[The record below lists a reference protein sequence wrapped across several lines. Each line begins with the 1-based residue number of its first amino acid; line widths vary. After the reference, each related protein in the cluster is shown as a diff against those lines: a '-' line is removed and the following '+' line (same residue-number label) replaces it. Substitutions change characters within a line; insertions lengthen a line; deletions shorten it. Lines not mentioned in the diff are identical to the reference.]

1 MRSARS
7 GRPFAAARIVVTA
20 AGVSVLAACHRSPSQ
35 TSAAA
40 AEAAVE
46 GPTDAEAALAP
57 ARCKRTD
64 QAFALGA
71 PDGLED
77 LEIGDAV
84 AYPGGYAVGLVH
96 RTSAG
101 RVGAVAL
108 LARDPLKLVRTVDL
122 GPTLGDAPPPRVAWR
137 SPDLVAASYV
147 RAPAIPAQGAHDATG
162 KSAPEA
168 ASAPATSPTSAKADA
183 ARDVGLYAIAGDSVG
198 APVLVSQQRD
208 DSLALDFALSGQ
220 AGLLVWDEATSA
232 EKGVIKGAAFAKD
245 HAGPSRDVSP
255 PDSDAELPRVV
266 AIGAGFAVVW
276 IARRPEPQASDA
288 SESEATGEPRA
299 YGWLEM
305 TLVDERGN
313 PTGAVHRLTQPSGH
327 VSAFDVD
334 VRPADAP
341 AAGKGEGPPTLVV
354 VARDDGE
361 AVDGSGGTLLR
372 VRVKGDAVEAP
383 VAFDTD
389 GLGRGAPSFVSAAP
403 VFATGAGD
411 PDRPA
416 PFALAWV
423 GKDEEARWLPLD
435 RGGSPTA
442 RPSGED
448 DLKDTRSLL
457 FLERSAG
464 EVDSSSV
471 LVAAPSDVAAQLRV
485 FACGAGGAS
494 GTSGTSG
501 TK

>member
-1 MRSARS
+1 
-7 GRPFAAARIVVTA
+7 
-20 AGVSVLAACHRSPSQ
+20 
-35 TSAAA
+35 
-40 AEAAVE
+40 
-46 GPTDAEAALAP
+46 
-57 ARCKRTD
+57 
-64 QAFALGA
+64 
-71 PDGLED
+71 
-77 LEIGDAV
+77 
-84 AYPGGYAVGLVH
+84 
-96 RTSAG
+96 
-101 RVGAVAL
+101 
-108 LARDPLKLVRTVDL
+108 PLKLVRTVDL
-122 GPTLGDAPPPRVAWR
+122 GPTLGDAPPPRVGWR

-147 RAPAIPAQGAHDATG
+147 RATIPAQGSHDLTG
-162 KSAPEA
+162 KSAPEPA
-168 ASAPATSPTSAKADA
+168 PASAPGPAAALVKADA
-183 ARDVGLYAIAGDSVG
+183 ARDVGLYAITGDFVA

-208 DSLALDFALSGQ
+208 DSLALDLAFLGQ

-245 HAGPSRDVSP
+245 HAGPSRDISP

-305 TLVDERGN
+305 ILVDERSN
-313 PTGAVHRLTQPSGH
+313 PTGPVRRLTQPGGH
-327 VSAFDVD
+327 VSAFDLE

-341 AAGKGEGPPTLVV
+341 AAGKGGEGPPTLVV

-361 AVDGSGGTLLR
+361 AIDGSGGTLLR
-372 VRVKGDAVEAP
+372 VRVKGDAFESP

-389 GLGRGAPSFVSAAP
+389 GLGRGAPSFVSAASA
-403 VFATGAGD
+403 FATGAGD

-423 GKDEEARWLPLD
+423 GKDEEARFLPLD

-442 RPSGED
+442 RSSSED

-457 FLERSAG
+457 FLERSAR
-464 EVDSSSV
+464 EVESLSV

-485 FACGAGGAS
+485 FTCGA
-494 GTSGTSG
+494 
-501 TK
+501 K